1 MSYIQKFSLK
11 NKIAFVAGG
20 VGLLGKEVVSAL
32 AEAGAKVII
41 LDINIKKGVELVER
55 LKARGD
61 DVEFEDFDV
70 TKLDR
75 VEKEIDRLSKKF
87 GKIDVWVNAAY
98 PRTQDWNEKVENLS
112 LDSWQKN
119 IDMQLNSYSWISRQ
133 VCLTMKSQ
141 RSGSLI
147 NFGSIYGVV
156 GNNFTLYEGTG
167 LTSAMAYSAIKGG
180 VVNLTRYLASYFG
193 KYNVRVNTI
202 CPGGI
207 FDNQNDLFLKNYTNQ
222 VPLMRMGNPEE
233 IASVTLFLASD
244 AASYITGSTLMVDG
258 GWTAI

>member
-11 NKIAFVAGG
+11 NKIAFVTGG

-41 LDINIKKGVELVER
+41 LDINIRKGLELVER
-55 LKARGD
+55 LKASGD
-61 DVEFEDFDV
+61 DVEFEEFDV

-98 PRTQDWNEKVENLS
+98 PRTPDWNEKVENLS

-193 KYNVRVNTI
+193 EYNIRANTI
-202 CPGGI
+202 CPGGVL
-207 FDNQNDLFLKNYTNQ
+207 DNQSKAFLENYAKQ
-222 VPLMRMGNPEE
+222 VPLKRMSNPDE
-233 IASVTLFLASD
+233 IAAAVLFLACD
-244 AASYITGSTLMVDG
+244 ASSYITGSTLMVDG
-258 GWTAI
+258 GWTAV